1 MSFRLP
7 FVLAILLAAPSAA
20 SAQPSGHSP
29 STPLHKPG
37 QPIFGTV
44 QEAIRALEADSTTDW
59 SQVNVERLRQHLI
72 DMHNVALHVRVLET
86 EDIEG
91 GVRLAVRPTSDSA
104 RTSLRRVLGA
114 HPAMLKRETGWQMD
128 VSARGEDIR
137 LTVTDPSG
145 GKAQKIRAL
154 GYIGLLS
161 YGAHHQR
168 HHWMLIRGRSPDSHR
183 PGSHR

>member
-7 FVLAILLAAPSAA
+7 FVFAILLAVAPTAL
-20 SAQPSGHSP
+20 AQPSGHSS

-59 SQVNVERLRQHLI
+59 SQVNIERLRQHLI

-86 EDIEG
+86 QDIEG
-91 GVRLAVRPTSDSA
+91 GVRLTVRPTSDSA
-104 RTSLRRVLGA
+104 RASLKRVLAA
-114 HPAMLKRETGWQMD
+114 HPTMLKREAGWHMD
-128 VSARGEDIR
+128 VSWQGGK
-137 LTVTDPSG
+137 TVLRATDPSG
-145 GKAQKIRAL
+145 EVAQKIRAL
-154 GYIGLLS
+154 GYIGLLA

-168 HHWMLIRGRSPDSHR
+168 HHWMLVRGQMPSSH
-183 PGSHR
+183 